1 MILSILKKI
10 IGSKNNRDL
19 RRIRKTVA
27 EINSLEES
35 LKLFSDKDLREK
47 TNQFRDRLA
56 SGEQLDEMLAEAF
69 ATVRET
75 SRRVLAMRHF
85 DVQLIGGITLHE
97 GRIAEMRTGEGK
109 TLAATLSAY
118 LNALPAKGVH
128 IITVNDYLA
137 KRDAQWMLPLYR
149 ALGLSLGVIQSHR
162 GGNEASSFYCSAD
175 DENGLTVSTRKEA
188 YAADITYGTNNEFGF
203 DYLRDNMAVSSEQL
217 VQGELFYSVIDE
229 VDSILVDEARTP
241 LIISGKVSDS
251 TKWYSDFTRI
261 VKGMKRD
268 VHYEIDEAKKQ
279 VHTTE
284 VGVEYVESKLGIK
297 NLYENTQTNFIHYL
311 TATLRA
317 KTIFTKDVD
326 YIIADGQIKIVD
338 EFTGRVLEGR
348 RYSDGLHQALEAKE
362 NVKIQDENQ
371 TLASITYQNYF
382 RMYENLAGM
391 TGTAKTEEEEF
402 VQIYNLEVVEI
413 PTNLPIQR
421 SDQQDA
427 VYKTN
432 SAKLDAVIEDIK
444 LRNTKGQPILLGT
457 VSVEASE
464 EISKLLTSKGIVHN
478 VLNAKNHEEEAN
490 IVAQAGRLGA
500 VTVATN
506 MAGRGVDIKLGGNP
520 EDMAIQ
526 LQIKENQQDNPNFLK
541 TKIVEFESKVEK
553 EKQDVLELGGLYVLG
568 TERHE
573 SRRIDNQLRGRS
585 GRQGDPG
592 ESRFYISLQDDL
604 MRRFQGERIESIMNK
619 LNLPDEERI
628 EQSMVTKSIE
638 RAQAQVESLN
648 FEIRKNVLKF
658 DQVLNQQRDVIY
670 KWRREL
676 LRSESIHDLI
686 EGWFEDVVDL
696 ISKNI
701 ENYKKSYESLDQFK
715 DLVENELSEL
725 LSDAA
730 KNKLFQNLEINDNL
744 DIEKSLKD
752 LFYDNEKQDENNF
765 WNLARGS
772 ALSFIDQ
779 SWKDHLA
786 EMDYLRSGI
795 GLRAMG
801 QRDPLVEYQNE
812 GYDLFEELIDN
823 VKFSVIRILLNFD
836 KNLIVQKE
844 KNIDDNVKEKT
855 ITKDKIGRN
864 DPCYCG
870 SGKKY
875 KKCGM
880 VDACIKKS

>member
-1 MILSILKKI
+1 MSIFKKVLSV
-10 IGSKNNRDL
+10 GSGKLASELNSVVD
-19 RRIRKTVA
+19 A
-27 EINSLEES
+27 INSKEQEFE
-35 LKLFSDKDLREK
+35 KLSDQEIK
-47 TNQFRDRLA
+47 TNFQNL
-56 SGEQLDEMLAEAF
+56 SKQLNDSPSKIEVEAF
-69 ATVRET
+69 AYTREAAKRT
-75 SRRVLAMRHF
+75 LGQRHY
-85 DVQLIGGITLHE
+85 DVQIFGGLVLL
-97 GRIAEMRTGEGK
+97 RNKIAEMKTGEGK
-109 TLAATLSAY
+109 TLVSTLPIS
-118 LNALPAKGVH
+118 LMALYKKGVH
-128 IITVNDYLA
+128 VVTVNEYLA
-137 KRDAQWMLPLYR
+137 KRDAEWMSPIYEF
-149 ALGLSLGVIQSHR
+149 LGLEVGLIH
-162 GGNEASSFYCSAD
+162 SSQDPLDKAA
-175 DENGLTVSTRKEA
+175 A
-188 YAADITYGTNNEFGF
+188 YQKDITYGTNNEFGF

-251 TKWYSDFTRI
+251 TKWYSDFTKI
-261 VKGMKRD
+261 VKGMKKD

-284 VGVEYVESKLGIK
+284 VGVEYVESKLGIS

-326 YIIADGQIKIVD
+326 YIVSDGQIKIVD

-402 VQIYNLEVVEI
+402 VQIYNLEVIEI

-421 SDQQDA
+421 MDQQDA

-432 SAKLDAVIEDIK
+432 TAKLDAVIEDIK
-444 LRNTKGQPILLGT
+444 IRNEKGQPILLGT

-464 EISKLLTSKGIVHN
+464 EISKILTSKGIVHN
-478 VLNAKNHEEEAN
+478 VLNAKNHEQEAH
-490 IVAQAGRLGA
+490 IIAQAGRLGA

-520 EDMAIQ
+520 EEMATQ
-526 LQIKENQQDNPNFLK
+526 QQINENQQDNPSFL
-541 TKIVEFESKVEK
+541 ESKVLQFESQVQE
-553 EKQDVLELGGLYVLG
+553 EKQKVLELGGLYVLG

-676 LRSESIHDLI
+676 LRSEKINDLI
-686 EGWFEDVVDL
+686 ESWLSDVLETVD
-696 ISKNI
+696 INI
-701 ENYKKSYESLDQFK
+701 ESYKKSYENLEHFQE
-715 DLVENELSEL
+715 LVENELSEL
-725 LSDAA
+725 LSDVSRNKFM
-730 KNKLFQNLEINDNL
+730 KNLQINDDLDIYKNLE
-744 DIEKSLKD
+744 D
-752 LFYDNEKQDENNF
+752 LFRENESQDQSNF

-779 SWKDHLA
+779 LWKDHLS

-812 GYDLFEELIDN
+812 GYDLFEDLINN
-823 VKFSVIRILLNFD
+823 VKFSVIRILMNFD

-875 KKCGM
+875 KKCGL
-880 VDACIKKS
+880 VDRCIKKS

>member
-1 MILSILKKI
+1 MSIFKKVLSVGSGKLAQELNKKVE
-10 IGSKNNRDL
+10 L
-19 RRIRKTVA
+19 
-27 EINSLEES
+27 IN
-35 LKLFSDKDLREK
+35 LREPETEKLTDQEIKETFQEIK
-47 TNQFRDRLA
+47 TKLNSENKF
-56 SGEQLDEMLAEAF
+56 EHEVEAF
-69 ATVRET
+69 SLVREASKRT
-75 SRRVLAMRHF
+75 IGQRHY
-85 DVQLIGGITLHE
+85 DVQLFGGMVLL
-97 GRIAEMRTGEGK
+97 RNKIAEMKTGEGK
-109 TLAATLSAY
+109 TLVSTLPISFM
-118 LNALPAKGVH
+118 ALHQKGVH
-128 IITVNDYLA
+128 VVTVNDYLS
-137 KRDAQWMLPLYR
+137 KRDAEWMSPIYEF
-149 ALGLSLGVIQSHR
+149 LGLEVGLIH
-162 GGNEASSFYCSAD
+162 SSQNPLDKA
-175 DENGLTVSTRKEA
+175 VA
-188 YAADITYGTNNEFGF
+188 YNKDITYGTNNEFGF

-251 TKWYSDFTRI
+251 TKWYSDFTKI
-261 VKGMKRD
+261 VKGMKKD
-268 VHYEIDEAKKQ
+268 IHYEIDEAKKQ

-284 VGVEYVESKLGIK
+284 VGVEYVESKLGIT

-326 YIIADGQIKIVD
+326 YIVSDGQIKIVD

-421 SDQQDA
+421 MDQQDA

-432 SAKLDAVIEDIK
+432 KAKLNAVIEDIK
-444 LRNTKGQPILLGT
+444 IRNEKGQPILLGT

-464 EISKLLTSKGIVHN
+464 EISKILTSKGIVHN
-478 VLNAKNHEEEAN
+478 VLNAKNHEQEAQ
-490 IVAQAGRLGA
+490 IIAQAGRLGA

-506 MAGRGVDIKLGGNP
+506 MAGRGVDIKLGGSP
-520 EDMAIQ
+520 EEMAFQ
-526 LQIKENQQDNPNFLK
+526 QQINENQQDNPDYLK
-541 TKIVEFESKVEK
+541 SKILQFESQVEE
-553 EKQDVLELGGLYVLG
+553 EKQNVLKLGGLYVLG

-676 LRSESIHDLI
+676 LRSDKINDLI
-686 EGWFEDVVDL
+686 ESWLSDVLNTVANNVE
-696 ISKNI
+696 S
-701 ENYKKSYESLDQFK
+701 YKKSYENLEHFQE
-715 DLVENELSEL
+715 LVENELNEL
-725 LSDAA
+725 LSDVSRNKFM
-730 KNKLFQNLEINDNL
+730 KNLQINDDLDIYKNLE
-744 DIEKSLKD
+744 D
-752 LFYDNEKQDENNF
+752 LFRENEIQDQSNF

-779 SWKDHLA
+779 LWKDHLS

-812 GYDLFEELIDN
+812 GYNLFEDLIDN
-823 VKFSVIRILLNFD
+823 VKFSVIRILMNFD

-870 SGKKY
+870 SGRKY
-875 KKCGM
+875 KKCGL
-880 VDACIKKS
+880 VEKCIKKS

>member
-1 MILSILKKI
+1 MSIFKKVLSV
-10 IGSKNNRDL
+10 GSGKLASELNDVVQAINNKEKDF
-19 RRIRKTVA
+19 
-27 EINSLEES
+27 E
-35 LKLFSDKDLREK
+35 LFSDEEIKVNFQDLSKKLNGDPQSIEV
-47 TNQFRDRLA
+47 
-56 SGEQLDEMLAEAF
+56 EAF
-69 ATVRET
+69 AYIREAAKRT
-75 SRRVLAMRHF
+75 LGQRHY
-85 DVQLIGGITLHE
+85 DVQLFGGLVLL
-97 GRIAEMRTGEGK
+97 RNKIAEMKTGEGK
-109 TLAATLSAY
+109 TLVSTLPIS
-118 LNALPAKGVH
+118 LMALFKKGVH
-128 IITVNDYLA
+128 VVTVNEYLA
-137 KRDAQWMLPLYR
+137 KRDAEWMSPIYNF
-149 ALGLSLGVIQSHR
+149 LGLEV
-162 GGNEASSFYCSAD
+162 
-175 DENGLTVSTRKEA
+175 GLIHSNQDPAEKNQA
-188 YAADITYGTNNEFGF
+188 YKKDITYGTNNEFGF
-203 DYLRDNMAVSSEQL
+203 DYLRDNMAISGEQL

-251 TKWYSDFTRI
+251 TKWYSEFTKI

-268 VHYEIDEAKKQ
+268 IHYEIDEAKKQ

-284 VGVEYVESKLGIK
+284 LGVEYVESKLGIP
-297 NLYENTQTNFIHYL
+297 NLYENTKTNFIHYL

-317 KTIFTKDVD
+317 KTIFVKDVD
-326 YIIADGQIKIVD
+326 YIVADGQIKIVD

-421 SDQQDA
+421 ADQQDA

-432 SAKLDAVIEDIK
+432 KAKLDAVIEDIK
-444 LRNTKGQPILLGT
+444 HRNENGQPILLGT

-478 VLNAKNHEEEAN
+478 VLNAKNHEQEAN
-490 IVAQAGRLGA
+490 IIAQAGKLGA

-506 MAGRGVDIKLGGNP
+506 MAGRGVDIKLGGNAD
-520 EDMAIQ
+520 EMALQ
-526 LQIKENQQDNPNFLK
+526 LQINENELDNSNYLK
-541 TKIVEFESKVEK
+541 SKIVELEENVEK
-553 EKQDVLELGGLYVLG
+553 EKEKVLSLGGLYVLG

-592 ESRFYISLQDDL
+592 ESRFYISLQDEL

-619 LNLPDEERI
+619 LNLPDDERI

-676 LRSESIHDLI
+676 LRSENINNLI
-686 EGWFEDVVDL
+686 EGWLSDVLETV
-696 ISKNI
+696 SNNI
-701 ENYKKSYESLDQFK
+701 DSYKKSYENLEHFNE
-715 DLVENELSEL
+715 LVENELGEL
-725 LSDAA
+725 LSDSVKSKFL
-730 KNKLFQNLEINDNL
+730 KNIQINDDLEIY
-744 DIEKSLKD
+744 KD
-752 LFYDNEKQDENNF
+752 LESLFDYNKKQDSDNF

-779 SWKDHLA
+779 SWKDHLS

-812 GYDLFEELIDN
+812 GYDLFEELINN

-836 KNLIVQKE
+836 KTLIVQKE

-880 VDACIKKS
+880 VNACIKKS

>member
-1 MILSILKKI
+1 MSIFKKVLSV
-10 IGSKNNRDL
+10 GSGKLASELNTVVDAINNKEQEFEKLSDQ
-19 RRIRKTVA
+19 
-27 EINSLEES
+27 EI
-35 LKLFSDKDLREK
+35 K
-47 TNQFRDRLA
+47 TNFQNLYK
-56 SGEQLDEMLAEAF
+56 QLNDSPSSIEVEAF
-69 ATVRET
+69 AYTREAAKRT
-75 SRRVLAMRHF
+75 LGQRHY
-85 DVQLIGGITLHE
+85 DVQIFGGLVLL
-97 GRIAEMRTGEGK
+97 RNKIAEMKTGEGK
-109 TLAATLSAY
+109 TLVSTLPIS
-118 LNALPAKGVH
+118 LMALYKKGVH
-128 IITVNDYLA
+128 VVTVNEYLA
-137 KRDAQWMLPLYR
+137 KRDAEWMSPIYEF
-149 ALGLSLGVIQSHR
+149 LGLEVGLIH
-162 GGNEASSFYCSAD
+162 SSQDPSDKSA
-175 DENGLTVSTRKEA
+175 A
-188 YAADITYGTNNEFGF
+188 YKKDITYGTNNEFGF

-217 VQGELFYSVIDE
+217 VQGELFYSVVDE

-251 TKWYSDFTRI
+251 TKWYSDFTKI

-284 VGVEYVESKLGIK
+284 AGVEYVESKLGIT

-326 YIIADGQIKIVD
+326 YIVSDGQIKIVD

-402 VQIYNLEVVEI
+402 VQIYNLEVIEI

-421 SDQQDA
+421 IDQQDA

-432 SAKLDAVIEDIK
+432 TAKLDAVIEDIRK
-444 LRNTKGQPILLGT
+444 RNEKGQPILLGT

-464 EISKLLTSKGIVHN
+464 EISKILTSKGIVHN
-478 VLNAKNHEEEAN
+478 VLNAKNHEQEAN
-490 IVAQAGRLGA
+490 IIAQAGRLGA

-520 EDMAIQ
+520 EEMAIQ
-526 LQIKENQQDNPNFLK
+526 QQINENQQDNPNFLES
-541 TKIVEFESKVEK
+541 KILEFESQVKE
-553 EKQDVLELGGLYVLG
+553 EKQNVLKLGGLYVLG

-676 LRSESIHDLI
+676 LRSEKINDLI
-686 EGWFEDVVDL
+686 ESWLSDVLNTVANNVE
-696 ISKNI
+696 S
-701 ENYKKSYESLDQFK
+701 YKKSYENLEHFQE
-715 DLVENELSEL
+715 LVENELSEL
-725 LSDAA
+725 LSDVSRNKFM
-730 KNKLFQNLEINDNL
+730 KNLQINDDLDIYKNLE
-744 DIEKSLKD
+744 D
-752 LFYDNEKQDENNF
+752 LFRENEIQDQINF

-779 SWKDHLA
+779 LWKDHLS

-812 GYDLFEELIDN
+812 GYNLFEDLIDN
-823 VKFSVIRILLNFD
+823 VKFSVIRILMNFD

-870 SGKKY
+870 SGRKY
-875 KKCGM
+875 KKCGL
-880 VDACIKKS
+880 VDKCIKKS

>member
-1 MILSILKKI
+1 MSIFKKVLSV
-10 IGSKNNRDL
+10 GSGKLASELND
-19 RRIRKTVA
+19 VVQA
-27 EINSLEES
+27 INDKEKEFE
-35 LKLFSDKDLREK
+35 LFSDEEIKVNFQDLSKKLNGDPHNIEV
-47 TNQFRDRLA
+47 
-56 SGEQLDEMLAEAF
+56 EAF
-69 ATVRET
+69 GYIREAAKRT
-75 SRRVLAMRHF
+75 LGQRHY
-85 DVQLIGGITLHE
+85 DVQLFGGLVLL
-97 GRIAEMRTGEGK
+97 RNKIAEMKTGEGK
-109 TLAATLSAY
+109 TLVSTLPIS
-118 LNALPAKGVH
+118 LMALFKKGVH
-128 IITVNDYLA
+128 VVTVNEYLA
-137 KRDAQWMLPLYR
+137 KRDAEWMSPIYNF
-149 ALGLSLGVIQSHR
+149 LGLDV
-162 GGNEASSFYCSAD
+162 
-175 DENGLTVSTRKEA
+175 GLIHSNQDPEEKNQA
-188 YAADITYGTNNEFGF
+188 YKKDITYGTNNEFGF
-203 DYLRDNMAVSSEQL
+203 DYLRDNMAISSEQL

-251 TKWYSDFTRI
+251 TKWYSEFTKI

-284 VGVEYVESKLGIK
+284 LGVEFVESKLGIS
-297 NLYENTQTNFIHYL
+297 NLYENTKTNFIHYL

-317 KTIFTKDVD
+317 KTIYVKDVD
-326 YIIADGQIKIVD
+326 YIVSDGQIKIVD

-362 NVKIQDENQ
+362 NVRIQDENQ

-421 SDQQDA
+421 ADQQDA

-432 SAKLDAVIEDIK
+432 KAKLDAVIEDIK
-444 LRNTKGQPILLGT
+444 LRNQNGQPVLLGT

-464 EISKLLTSKGIVHN
+464 EISKILTSKGIVHN
-478 VLNAKNHEEEAN
+478 VLNAKNHEQEAN
-490 IVAQAGRLGA
+490 IIAQAGKLGA

-506 MAGRGVDIKLGGNP
+506 MAGRGVDIKLGCNA
-520 EDMAIQ
+520 EEMALQ
-526 LQIKENQQDNPNFLK
+526 LQINENQLDNPNYL
-541 TKIVEFESKVEK
+541 ESKISELEENVEIEK
-553 EKQDVLELGGLYVLG
+553 EKVLSLGGLYVLG

-592 ESRFYISLQDDL
+592 ESRFYISLQDEL
-604 MRRFQGERIESIMNK
+604 MRRFQGERIESIMTK
-619 LNLPDEERI
+619 LNLPDDERI

-676 LRSESIHDLI
+676 LRSQNINSLI
-686 EGWFEDVVDL
+686 EGWLSDVLETVAN
-696 ISKNI
+696 NI
-701 ENYKKSYESLDQFK
+701 DSYKKTYENLEHF
-715 DLVENELSEL
+715 NELVNDELGEL
-725 LSDAA
+725 LSDSIKGKFI
-730 KNKLFQNLEINDNL
+730 KNLQINDDL
-744 DIEKSLKD
+744 DIYKD
-752 LFYDNEKQDENNF
+752 LEDLFNENEKQDKDNF

-779 SWKDHLA
+779 SWKDHLS

-812 GYDLFEELIDN
+812 GYDLFEELINN

-836 KNLIVQKE
+836 KNLIVQKD
-844 KNIDDNVKEKT
+844 KNIDDNVKAKV

-875 KKCGM
+875 KKCGL
-880 VDACIKKS
+880 VDKCIKKS

>member
-1 MILSILKKI
+1 LSIFKKVLSV
-10 IGSKNNRDL
+10 GSGKLASELND
-19 RRIRKTVA
+19 VVQA
-27 EINSLEES
+27 INDKEKDFE
-35 LKLFSDKDLREK
+35 LFSDEEIKVNFQDLSKKLNGDPQSIEV
-47 TNQFRDRLA
+47 
-56 SGEQLDEMLAEAF
+56 EAF
-69 ATVRET
+69 AYIREAAKRT
-75 SRRVLAMRHF
+75 LGQRHY
-85 DVQLIGGITLHE
+85 DVQLFGGLVLL
-97 GRIAEMRTGEGK
+97 RNKIAEMKTGEGK
-109 TLAATLSAY
+109 TLVSTLPIS
-118 LNALPAKGVH
+118 LMALFKKGVH
-128 IITVNDYLA
+128 VVTVNEYLA
-137 KRDAQWMLPLYR
+137 KRDAEWMSPIYNF
-149 ALGLSLGVIQSHR
+149 LGLEV
-162 GGNEASSFYCSAD
+162 
-175 DENGLTVSTRKEA
+175 GLIHSNQDPAEKNQA
-188 YAADITYGTNNEFGF
+188 YKKDITYGTNNEFGF
-203 DYLRDNMAVSSEQL
+203 DYLRDNMAISGEQL

-251 TKWYSDFTRI
+251 TKWYSEFTKI

-268 VHYEIDEAKKQ
+268 IHYEIDEAKKQ

-284 VGVEYVESKLGIK
+284 LGVEYVESKLGIP
-297 NLYENTQTNFIHYL
+297 NLYENTKTNFIHYL

-317 KTIFTKDVD
+317 KTIFVKDVD
-326 YIIADGQIKIVD
+326 YIVADGQIKIVD

-421 SDQQDA
+421 ADQQDA

-432 SAKLDAVIEDIK
+432 KAKLDAVIEDIK
-444 LRNTKGQPILLGT
+444 HRNENGQPILLGT

-478 VLNAKNHEEEAN
+478 VLNAKNHEQEAN
-490 IVAQAGRLGA
+490 IIAQAGKLGA

-506 MAGRGVDIKLGGNP
+506 MAGRGVDIKLGGNAD
-520 EDMAIQ
+520 EMALQ
-526 LQIKENQQDNPNFLK
+526 LQINENELDNSNYLK
-541 TKIVEFESKVEK
+541 SKIVELEENVEK
-553 EKQDVLELGGLYVLG
+553 EKEKVLSLGGLYVLG

-592 ESRFYISLQDDL
+592 ESRFYISLQDEL

-619 LNLPDEERI
+619 LNLPDDERI

-676 LRSESIHDLI
+676 LRSENINNLI
-686 EGWFEDVVDL
+686 EGWLSDVLETV
-696 ISKNI
+696 SNNI
-701 ENYKKSYESLDQFK
+701 DSYKKSYENLEHFNE
-715 DLVENELSEL
+715 LVENELGEL
-725 LSDAA
+725 LSDSVKSKFL
-730 KNKLFQNLEINDNL
+730 KNIQINDDLEIY
-744 DIEKSLKD
+744 KD
-752 LFYDNEKQDENNF
+752 LESLFDYNKKQDSDNF

-779 SWKDHLA
+779 SWKDHLS

-812 GYDLFEELIDN
+812 GYDLFEELINN

-836 KNLIVQKE
+836 KTLIVQKE
-844 KNIDDNVKEKT
+844 KNIDDNVKEKV

-875 KKCGM
+875 KKCGL
-880 VDACIKKS
+880 VNKCIKKS

>member
-1 MILSILKKI
+1 MSIFKKVLSV
-10 IGSKNNRDL
+10 GSGKLASELND
-19 RRIRKTVA
+19 VVQA
-27 EINSLEES
+27 INDKENEFE
-35 LKLFSDKDLREK
+35 LFSDEEIKVNFQDLSKKLNGDPQSIEI
-47 TNQFRDRLA
+47 
-56 SGEQLDEMLAEAF
+56 EAF
-69 ATVRET
+69 AYIREAAKRT
-75 SRRVLAMRHF
+75 LGQRHY
-85 DVQLIGGITLHE
+85 DVQLFGGLVLL
-97 GRIAEMRTGEGK
+97 RNKIAEMKTGEGK
-109 TLAATLSAY
+109 TLVSTLPIS
-118 LNALPAKGVH
+118 LMALFKKGVH
-128 IITVNDYLA
+128 VVTVNEYLA
-137 KRDAQWMLPLYR
+137 KRDAEWMSPIYNF
-149 ALGLSLGVIQSHR
+149 LGLEV
-162 GGNEASSFYCSAD
+162 
-175 DENGLTVSTRKEA
+175 GLIHSNQNPEEKNQA
-188 YAADITYGTNNEFGF
+188 YKKDITYGTNNEFGF
-203 DYLRDNMAVSSEQL
+203 DYLRDNMAISSEQL

-251 TKWYSDFTRI
+251 TKWYSEFTKI

-268 VHYEIDEAKKQ
+268 IHYEIDEAKKQ

-284 VGVEYVESKLGIK
+284 LGVEFVESKLGIS
-297 NLYENTQTNFIHYL
+297 NLYENTKTNFIHYL

-317 KTIFTKDVD
+317 KTIFVKDVD
-326 YIIADGQIKIVD
+326 YIVADGQIKIVD

-421 SDQQDA
+421 ADQQDA

-432 SAKLDAVIEDIK
+432 KAKLDAVIEDIK
-444 LRNTKGQPILLGT
+444 LRNQNGQPILLGT

-464 EISKLLTSKGIVHN
+464 EISKILTSKGIVHN
-478 VLNAKNHEEEAN
+478 VLNAKNHEQEAN
-490 IVAQAGRLGA
+490 IIAQAGKLGA

-506 MAGRGVDIKLGGNP
+506 MAGRGVDIKLGGNA
-520 EDMAIQ
+520 EEMAIQ
-526 LQIKENQQDNPNFLK
+526 LQIKENELENPNYLK
-541 TKIVEFESKVEK
+541 SKISELEKNVEK
-553 EKQDVLELGGLYVLG
+553 EKEKVLSLGGLYVLG

-592 ESRFYISLQDDL
+592 ESRFYISLQDEL

-619 LNLPDEERI
+619 LNLPDDERI

-676 LRSESIHDLI
+676 LRSESVSDLI
-686 EGWFEDVVDL
+686 EGWLSDVLETVEN
-696 ISKNI
+696 NI
-701 ENYKKSYESLDQFK
+701 ESYKKSYENLEHFNE
-715 DLVENELSEL
+715 LVENELGEL
-725 LSDAA
+725 LSDSVRGKFL
-730 KNKLFQNLEINDNL
+730 KNLQINDDL
-744 DIEKSLKD
+744 DIYKD
-752 LFYDNEKQDENNF
+752 LENLFNENKKQDIDNF

-779 SWKDHLA
+779 SWKDHLS

-812 GYDLFEELIDN
+812 GYDLFEELINN

-836 KNLIVQKE
+836 KTLIVQKE
-844 KNIDDNVKEKT
+844 KNIDDNVKEKV

-875 KKCGM
+875 KKCGL
-880 VDACIKKS
+880 VEKCIKKS

>member
-1 MILSILKKI
+1 MSLFKKVLSV
-10 IGSKNNRDL
+10 GSGKLSSELNTIVSAINNKEHEFEKYSDQ
-19 RRIRKTVA
+19 
-27 EINSLEES
+27 EI
-35 LKLFSDKDLREK
+35 K
-47 TNQFRDRLA
+47 TNFQNLSKKLED
-56 SGEQLDEMLAEAF
+56 STQNIEVDAF
-69 ATVRET
+69 AYTREAAKRT
-75 SRRVLAMRHF
+75 LGQRHY
-85 DVQLIGGITLHE
+85 DVQIFGGLVLL
-97 GRIAEMRTGEGK
+97 RNKIAEMKTGEGK
-109 TLAATLSAY
+109 TLVSTLPIS
-118 LNALPAKGVH
+118 LMALYKKGVH
-128 IITVNDYLA
+128 VVTVNEYLA
-137 KRDAQWMLPLYR
+137 KRDAQWMSPVYQF
-149 ALGLSLGVIQSHR
+149 LGLEVGLIHSNQDPLDKA
-162 GGNEASSFYCSAD
+162 ASY
-175 DENGLTVSTRKEA
+175 KK
-188 YAADITYGTNNEFGF
+188 DITYGTNNEFGF
-203 DYLRDNMAVSSEQL
+203 DYLRDNMAVSNEQL

-268 VHYEIDEAKKQ
+268 IHYEIDEAKKQ

-284 VGVEYVESKLGIK
+284 VGVEYVESKLGIT

-326 YIIADGQIKIVD
+326 YIVSDGQIKIVD

-421 SDQQDA
+421 MDQQDA

-432 SAKLDAVIEDIK
+432 TAKLDAVIADIK
-444 LRNTKGQPILLGT
+444 IRNDKGQPILLGT

-478 VLNAKNHEEEAN
+478 VLNAKNHEQEAH
-490 IVAQAGRLGA
+490 IIAQAGRMGA

-520 EDMAIQ
+520 EEMAIQ
-526 LQIKENQQDNPNFLK
+526 QQIKENQQDNQEFLNS
-541 TKIVEFESKVEK
+541 KISEFELDVEK
-553 EKQDVLELGGLYVLG
+553 EKKRVLELGGLYVLG

-676 LRSESIHDLI
+676 LRSKNIKNLI
-686 EGWFEDVVDL
+686 EEWFEDVADIV
-696 ISKNI
+696 SNNI
-701 ENYKKSYESLDQFK
+701 ESYKKNYETLDDFK
-715 DLVENELSEL
+715 NLVENELSEL
-725 LSDAA
+725 LSDVS
-730 KNKLFQNLEINDNL
+730 KSRLIQKLEINDKL
-744 DIEKSLKD
+744 DIKKSLED
-752 LFYDNEKQDENNF
+752 LFYNNENQDIDNF

-836 KNLIVQKE
+836 KNLIVKKE

>member
-1 MILSILKKI
+1 MSIFKKVLSV
-10 IGSKNNRDL
+10 GSGKLASELND
-19 RRIRKTVA
+19 IVQA
-27 EINSLEES
+27 INEKE
-35 LKLFSDKDLREK
+35 KEFELFSDEEIRVKFQDLSKKINGDPQNIEV
-47 TNQFRDRLA
+47 
-56 SGEQLDEMLAEAF
+56 EAF
-69 ATVRET
+69 AYIREAAKRT
-75 SRRVLAMRHF
+75 LGQRHY
-85 DVQLIGGITLHE
+85 DVQLFGGLVLL
-97 GRIAEMRTGEGK
+97 RNKIAEMKTGEGK
-109 TLAATLSAY
+109 TLVSTLPIS
-118 LNALPAKGVH
+118 LMALFKKGVH
-128 IITVNDYLA
+128 VVTVNEYLA
-137 KRDAQWMLPLYR
+137 KRDAEWMSPIYNF
-149 ALGLSLGVIQSHR
+149 LGLEV
-162 GGNEASSFYCSAD
+162 
-175 DENGLTVSTRKEA
+175 GLIHSNQNPEEKNQA
-188 YAADITYGTNNEFGF
+188 YKKDITYGTNNEFGF
-203 DYLRDNMAVSSEQL
+203 DYLRDNMAISSEQL

-251 TKWYSDFTRI
+251 TKWYSEFTKI

-268 VHYEIDEAKKQ
+268 IHYEIDEAKKQ

-284 VGVEYVESKLGIK
+284 LGVEFVESKLGIS
-297 NLYENTQTNFIHYL
+297 NLYENTKTNFIHYL

-317 KTIFTKDVD
+317 KTIFVKDVD
-326 YIIADGQIKIVD
+326 YIVADGQIKIVD

-432 SAKLDAVIEDIK
+432 KAKLDAVIEDIK
-444 LRNTKGQPILLGT
+444 HRNQNGQPILLGT

-464 EISKLLTSKGIVHN
+464 EISKILTSKGIVHN
-478 VLNAKNHEEEAN
+478 VLNAKNHEQEAN
-490 IVAQAGRLGA
+490 IIAQAGKLGA

-506 MAGRGVDIKLGGNP
+506 MAGRGVDIKLGGNA
-520 EDMAIQ
+520 EEMAIQ
-526 LQIKENQQDNPNFLK
+526 LQIKENELENPNYLK
-541 TKIVEFESKVEK
+541 SKILELEENVEK
-553 EKQDVLELGGLYVLG
+553 EKEKVLSLGGLYVLG

-592 ESRFYISLQDDL
+592 ESRFYISLQDEL

-619 LNLPDEERI
+619 LNLPDDERI

-676 LRSESIHDLI
+676 LRSESVSDLI
-686 EGWFEDVVDL
+686 EGWLSDVLETVEN
-696 ISKNI
+696 NI
-701 ENYKKSYESLDQFK
+701 ESYKKSYENLQHFNE
-715 DLVENELSEL
+715 LIENELGEL
-725 LSDAA
+725 LSDSVRGKFL
-730 KNKLFQNLEINDNL
+730 KNIQINDDLDIYKDLEKLF
-744 DIEKSLKD
+744 
-752 LFYDNEKQDENNF
+752 NENKKQDIDNF

-779 SWKDHLA
+779 SWKDHLS

-812 GYDLFEELIDN
+812 GYDLFEELINN

-836 KNLIVQKE
+836 KTLIVQKE
-844 KNIDDNVKEKT
+844 KNIDDNVKEKV

-864 DPCYCG
+864 EPCYCG

-875 KKCGM
+875 KKCGL
-880 VDACIKKS
+880 VDKCIKKS